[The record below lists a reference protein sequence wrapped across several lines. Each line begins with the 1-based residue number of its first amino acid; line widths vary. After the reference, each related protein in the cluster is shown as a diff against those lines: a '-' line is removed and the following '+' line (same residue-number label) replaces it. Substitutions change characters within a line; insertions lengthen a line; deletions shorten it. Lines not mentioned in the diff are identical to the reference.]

1 MDGEGEG
8 VGDGRPRTE
17 VIPVEGQVLR
27 RRTTRAARLM
37 VAAALG
43 VAVIGAFTAA
53 PAAAS
58 DTTPARAQVF
68 TTGYDTTKV
77 VSLTFDLDW
86 RTGTPAE
93 NAVSK
98 ANLETVLRVFAANGI
113 TGGFGMT
120 GRFAEQNPAE
130 ARTVAA
136 AGHKIFNHS
145 YSHPDFMTLTQAQRW
160 SQLDKAEAAFRAAG
174 VSSAGWFR
182 SPYRSGYLDA
192 GLNRDLALRGFYV
205 NLDWT
210 FDTTGY
216 QAADWPTVSARIDRY
231 TVPGAIIVMHVT
243 TPSTDPGNLQQI
255 IDKLKGMGYGFVS
268 PWQAVTRGPIR
279 DRYLAAGG
287 AASAFGAATTAD
299 LDATT
304 ADTAVQ
310 WFQRGR
316 MYYSPA
322 GGTHYVW
329 GGILTKYRAMGTVT
343 SALRFPLTD
352 ETAGPG
358 GGWYNRFQGGSIS
371 WSSATGA
378 HAVQGGIHTKW
389 LALNAEAGFLGYPRT
404 DETKLTGGY
413 GSQFQHGNIYW
424 TSKTGAHEVHGAILT
439 RYLKLG
445 GMSSRLGAPTTDEYA
460 IAGGRRS
467 NFQHGAIL
475 WNSAARTTTV
485 IYY

>member
-1 MDGEGEG
+1 MAMTAQ
-8 VGDGRPRTE
+8 RPADRTGKNARA
-17 VIPVEGQVLR
+17 VV
-27 RRTTRAARLM
+27 RAASIVLTILM
-37 VAAALG
+37 TGLIGGVAARPAL
-43 VAVIGAFTAA
+43 AA
-53 PAAAS
+53 DSAPY
-58 DTTPARAQVF
+58 RAQVF
-68 TTGYDTTKV
+68 TRGYDTAKV

-113 TGGFGMT
+113 IGGFGVT

-130 ARTVAA
+130 AGNIAA
-136 AGHKIFNHS
+136 QGHRIFNHS

-160 SQLDKAEAAFRAAG
+160 SQLDRAEAAFGRAG
-174 VSSAGWFR
+174 ISSAGWFR
-182 SPYRSGYLDA
+182 APYRSGYLDA
-192 GLNRDLALRGFYV
+192 GLNRDLALRGYYV

-216 QAADWPTVSARIDRY
+216 QAADWPAVSGRIDRY

-287 AASAFGAATTAD
+287 GASAFGAATTGD

-304 ADTAVQ
+304 GATAVQ

-316 MYYSPA
+316 IYYSPA
-322 GGTHYVW
+322 SGTHYVW
-329 GGILTKYRAMGTVT
+329 GGILTKYRSLGTVT
-343 SALRFPLTD
+343 SVLGFPLTD

-358 GGWYNRFQGGSIS
+358 GGWYNNFQNGSIY
-371 WSSATGA
+371 WLQATGA
-378 HAVQGGIHTKW
+378 HLVKGGIRTKW
-389 LALNAEAGFLGYPRT
+389 LALGGGAGFLGYPRS
-404 DETKLTGGY
+404 DELAVTGGY
-413 GSQFQHGNIYW
+413 ASQFQGGNVYW
-424 TSKTGAHEVHGAILT
+424 TRTTGAHEVHGGILT
-439 RYLKLG
+439 RYLSLG
-445 GMSSRLGAPTTDEYA
+445 GTGSRLGPPVSDEYVVA
-460 IAGGRRS
+460 VGRRS
-467 NFQHGAIL
+467 DFAHGAIV
-475 WNSAARTTTV
+475 WNQTTHTITV
-485 IYY
+485 TYY